1 MQKITPCLW
10 FDGHVEEA
18 AGFYVSLFPDARIVD
33 TQYYMDD
40 VHQPKGSILVMEL
53 ELAGQSFQILN
64 GGPHFKI
71 TPAIS
76 FTITCKDQAEVDH
89 YWNAFARDGEEMP
102 CGWVTDRFGVS
113 WQVVPE
119 LMLRLLADPDRAKAK
134 RAMDAMMKM
143 KKFIV
148 ADIEK
153 AARG

>member
-89 YWNAFARDGEEMP
+89 YWNAFAKDGEESQ
-102 CGWVTDRFGVS
+102 CGWLKDKFGLS
-113 WQVVPE
+113 WQIVPA
-119 LMLRLLADPDRAKAK
+119 MLNEKLAHGDPK
-134 RAMDAMMKM
+134 RAGQMFQAVMGMRKL
-143 KKFIV
+143 II
-148 ADIEK
+148 AELEE
-153 AARG
+153 AYNR

>member
-33 TQYYMDD
+33 KQYYMDD

-76 FTITCKDQAEVDH
+76 FTITCKDQAEVDR
-89 YWNAFARDGEEMP
+89 YWNAFAMDGEEMP